1 MNEVG
6 AEPEEVPELL
16 TELIEEI
23 YEVGGNFDVLKAAAY
38 FYAKFEYLHPF
49 SDGNGRVGRTLLN
62 YYLLTNDYPPLIV
75 YEEDKIDY
83 YKALQQY
90 DELEELNDLYQFLR
104 FETVKTW
111 PKKQKK
117 ERPKKINDFLN

>member
-1 MNEVG
+1 M
-6 AEPEEVPELL
+6 
-16 TELIEEI
+16 
-23 YEVGGNFDVLKAAAY
+23 
-38 FYAKFEYLHPF
+38 
-49 SDGNGRVGRTLLN
+49 LN

-83 YKALQQY
+83 YNALQQY
-90 DELEELNDLYQFLR
+90 DELEELDDLYQFLR